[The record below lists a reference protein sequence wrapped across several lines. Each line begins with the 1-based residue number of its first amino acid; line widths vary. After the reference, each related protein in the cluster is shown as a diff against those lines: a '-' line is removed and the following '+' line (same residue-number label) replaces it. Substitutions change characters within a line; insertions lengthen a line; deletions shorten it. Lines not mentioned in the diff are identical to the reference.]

1 MKVLVGIAGGW
12 IGFSLADKALFD
24 GGMTRTLILLASRN
38 FRTGSPESFQVGPP
52 LLRFC

>member
-24 GGMTRTLILLASRN
+24 GGMTRLLISLVRYLAARYGLH
-38 FRTGSPESFQVGPP
+38 F
-52 LLRFC
+52 